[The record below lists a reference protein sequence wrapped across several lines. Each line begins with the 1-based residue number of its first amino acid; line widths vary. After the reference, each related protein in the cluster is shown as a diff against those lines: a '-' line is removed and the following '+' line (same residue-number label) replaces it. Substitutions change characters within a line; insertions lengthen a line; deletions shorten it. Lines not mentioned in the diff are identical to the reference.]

1 MASLQ
6 ECEVA
11 LQTLALRFAAV
22 DIDLRRKRAAD
33 RSVSCHVPDLSV
45 VFSVTLTDGHV
56 TDVRC
61 IDEREADAPAQ
72 VRLAAGSDDLVA
84 LVAGH
89 LTLPAA
95 WATGRL
101 TVEASVLDLL
111 RLRSLL

>member
-11 LQTLALRFAAV
+11 LQTLASRFAAV
-22 DIDLRRKRAAD
+22 DIDLRRKHAAD
-33 RSVSCHVPDLSV
+33 RTVACRVPDLSV
-45 VFSVTLTDGHV
+45 DFTVRLTDGQVGEVLCHAV
-56 TDVRC
+56 PD
-61 IDEREADAPAQ
+61 ADAPAQ
-72 VRLAAGSDDLVA
+72 VRLAASSDDLVA
-84 LVAGH
+84 LVAGE
-89 LTLPAA
+89 LTLAAA